1 MDEAM
6 RHRIH
11 SRFEA
16 DLGSEE
22 AAAVMT
28 AISQASTI
36 DERFDRLEQ
45 QLAELRNDFHQEIH
59 QLYRWTIGSVF
70 AALSLGLAATHLI
83 G

>member
-1 MDEAM
+1 MDKAM

-45 QLAELRNDFHQEIH
+45 QLSELRTEFHQEIH
-59 QLYRWTIGSVF
+59 QLYRWTIGAVF
-70 AALSLGLAATHLI
+70 AAMSLGIAASSIL

>member
-28 AISQASTI
+28 AIAQADTI

-45 QLAELRNDFHQEIH
+45 QIAALGSELRSEIS
-59 QLYRWTIGSVF
+59 QLYRWTIGSIF
-70 AALSLGLAATHLI
+70 AAISLGAALTRLM

>member
-11 SRFEA
+11 GGFEEQ
-16 DLGSEE
+16 LGSEE
-22 AAAVMT
+22 AAAIMT

-36 DERFDRLEQ
+36 DERFDRLEL
-45 QLAELRNDFHQEIH
+45 QLSELRNEFHQEIH
-59 QLYRWTIGSVF
+59 QLYRWTIGAVF
-70 AALSLGLAATHLI
+70 AAMSLGIAASSIL